1 MAVRRSET
9 AGTVPAGSRTE
20 PGTGSTGSGTR
31 ILQAA
36 HHCFS
41 HYGFQKTSMED
52 IAREAGVSRGSVY
65 RHFPDKDSLFRAVS
79 QQQAEAFLDEMQH
92 RTARIADLG
101 GQIDEIARMT
111 LEYLRDDPINA
122 AMARTDPD
130 AFARAITTGG
140 FELLA
145 MATEAVVP
153 LVEAAV
159 ERGEVRADLD
169 TRRGAE
175 WITRIVFSLVST
187 PSVTFDRDD
196 PAQRQAFLRDFL
208 VPGLS

>member
-1 MAVRRSET
+1 MASDRAPS
-9 AGTVPAGSRTE
+9 GSAA
-20 PGTGSTGSGTR
+20 R
-31 ILQAA
+31 ILEAA

-41 HYGFQKTSMED
+41 HYGFHKTAMED
-52 IAREAGVSRGSVY
+52 IARQAGVSRGSVY

-79 QQQAEAFLDEMQH
+79 QEQTVAFLDEMRR
-92 RTARIADLG
+92 RTARITDLG

-111 LEYLRDDPINA
+111 VEFLRDDPLNA

-130 AFARAITTGG
+130 AFVRAITTGG
-140 FELLA
+140 LELLE
-145 MATEAVVP
+145 MATDAVVP

-159 ERGEVRADLD
+159 RRGEVRPDLD
-169 TRRGAE
+169 PRRAAE

-196 PAQRQAFLRDFL
+196 PAQRQAFLREFL
-208 VPGLS
+208 VPGLT